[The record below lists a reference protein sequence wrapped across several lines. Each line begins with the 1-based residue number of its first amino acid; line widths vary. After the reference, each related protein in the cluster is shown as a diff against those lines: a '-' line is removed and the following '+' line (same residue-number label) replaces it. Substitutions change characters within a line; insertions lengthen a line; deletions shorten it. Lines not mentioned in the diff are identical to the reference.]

1 MSSPIYQ
8 RILVPLDG
16 SETSQ
21 LGLQEAIRVAKLT
34 QGELRLFHVVDDLSF
49 ALAMDAYAGQTGDW
63 LRALREMGSKLLED
77 GRRVAQEAG
86 VKVQVALHEKFNDG
100 LPDAVAAEA
109 RRWPADLIVLGTHGR
124 RGVGRFMLG
133 SGAENILRSA
143 PVPVLLVRPHEQAAA
158 KKPAD
163 EPAAQHVS
171 LPATA
176 LTIERSS

>member
-1 MSSPIYQ
+1 MSAIYQ

-16 SETSQ
+16 SETSK

-34 QGELRLFHVVDDLSF
+34 QGELRLFHVVDDLSL
-49 ALAMDAYAGQTGDW
+49 ALAMDAYGGQSGDW
-63 LRALREMGSKLLED
+63 LRTLREAGVKLLED
-77 GRRVAQEAG
+77 GRRIVQEAG
-86 VKVQVALHEKFNDG
+86 VKVEVALHENFNTG
-100 LPDAVAAEA
+100 LPDAVAGEA

-124 RGVGRFMLG
+124 RGMGRLMLG

-143 PVPVLLVRPHEQAAA
+143 PVPVLLVRPSEPPAAQKAAA
-158 KKPAD
+158 TD
-163 EPAAQHVS
+163 TQHVS